1 MKNDLN
7 CSIEI
12 VMANKCYDCNLDIN
26 RTLLANIELILI
38 MVKDEISNTYNSSNN
53 LLVYEKYT
61 NRFIELNKK
70 VKDLYLSE
78 GTTLLIY

>member
-1 MKNDLN
+1 
-7 CSIEI
+7 
-12 VMANKCYDCNLDIN
+12 MANKCYDCNLDIN

-61 NRFIELNKK
+61 NRFI
-70 VKDLYLSE
+70 
-78 GTTLLIY
+78 

>member
-1 MKNDLN
+1 MKNDFN

-12 VMANKCYDCNLDIN
+12 IMANKCYDTNLDIN
-26 RTLLANIELILI
+26 KTLLANIELLLL
-38 MVKDEISNTYNSSNN
+38 MVKDEISNVYKKSNN

-70 VKDLYLSE
+70 VKDLNLNE
-78 GTTLLIY
+78 GTTLIIY